1 MRPVFRILAIGLIF
15 VATAVAWLA
24 LSGTIVYRTESQ
36 QDKLR
41 HAVGQLWGSPQTQ
54 PAPEAGYTERV
65 LREVTVWRDK
75 QPVVEHKEDAVSH
88 VLPLVGSD
96 IKVRL
101 AVDHRRKGLLWYATY
116 RVQFEAAYRFRNTS
130 AEAHDVWITFP
141 FPAGDARLDNFRLAV
156 AGRPVT
162 EVPVTDGKIRAR
174 TRVAP
179 GDEARLEVAYDSQG
193 LDEWWYRFGEKVAQ
207 VRDFT
212 LTMDTDFDG
221 FDFPA
226 GGISPAAKERR
237 DGGWRLAWRFTNI
250 FTDDRVGIGLPHRLN
265 PGPWVAAVTAAAP
278 VSLFLFFFLVLVLTT
293 RRGINLHPMHYFFL
307 AAAFFS
313 FHLLLAYLVDH
324 VDIHAAFAVCA
335 AVSVLL
341 VFTYMRLV
349 AGVRFALVEV
359 GVSQL
364 VYQVGFSYT
373 FFFEGYTGLVIS
385 ALCVA
390 TLFATM
396 QLTARLDWDEVFR
409 RQA

>member
-1 MRPVFRILAIGLIF
+1 MRPVIRILAIGLIF

-41 HAVGQLWGSPQTQ
+41 HAVDQLWGSPQTQ
-54 PAPEAGYTERV
+54 PAPTACYHEPVKRQ
-65 LREVTVWRDK
+65 VTVWRDK
-75 QPVVEHKEDAVSH
+75 QAVVEEKVEEVGRA
-88 VLPLVGSD
+88 LPLAGSD
-96 IKVRL
+96 IRVRL

-116 RVQFEAAYRFRNTS
+116 RVHFEAAYRFRNTT
-130 AEAHDVWITFP
+130 AEARDVWITFP

-156 AGRPVT
+156 AGQPVT
-162 EVPVTDGKIRAR
+162 DAPVTDGKIRAVA
-174 TRVAP
+174 RVAP
-179 GDEARLEVAYDSQG
+179 GEEARVEVAYDSQG
-193 LDEWWYRFGEKVAQ
+193 LDEWRYRFGEKVAQ

-226 GGISPAAKERR
+226 GGISPASKERR
-237 DGGWRLAWRFTNI
+237 DGGWRLTWRFTNI

-278 VSLFLFFFLVLVLTT
+278 VSLFLFFFLVLILTT
-293 RRGINLHPMHYFFL
+293 RRGITLHPMHYFFL

-324 VDIHAAFAVCA
+324 VDIHVAFAVCA
-335 AVSVLL
+335 AVSLLL
-341 VFTYMRLV
+341 VFTYIRLV
-349 AGVRFALVEV
+349 AGMRFALLEV
-359 GVSQL
+359 GISQL

-385 ALCVA
+385 ALCVV

>member
-1 MRPVFRILAIGLIF
+1 
-15 VATAVAWLA
+15 
-24 LSGTIVYRTESQ
+24 
-36 QDKLR
+36 
-41 HAVGQLWGSPQTQ
+41 
-54 PAPEAGYTERV
+54 
-65 LREVTVWRDK
+65 VTVWRDK
-75 QPVVEHKEDAVSH
+75 QAAVEEKLEEEAHA
-88 VLPLVGSD
+88 LPLVGSD

-116 RVQFEAAYRFRNTS
+116 RVRFEAAYRFRNTT
-130 AEAHDVWITFP
+130 AEARDVRITFP
-141 FPAGDARLDNFRLAV
+141 FPAGDARLDNFRLVV
-156 AGRPVT
+156 AGQPVADA
-162 EVPVTDGKIRAR
+162 PVTDGKIRAV

-179 GDEARLEVAYDSQG
+179 GGEARMDVAYDSQG

-207 VRDFT
+207 VRDFS

-226 GGISPAAKERR
+226 GGISPAAKAPHG
-237 DGGWRLAWRFTNI
+237 DGWQLAWRFTNI

-293 RRGINLHPMHYFFL
+293 RRQISLHPMHFFFL
-307 AAAFFS
+307 AGAFFS

-324 VDIHAAFAVCA
+324 VDIHLAFAVCA
-335 AVSVLL
+335 AVSMLL
-341 VFTYMRLV
+341 VFSYMRLV
-349 AGVRFALVEV
+349 AGLRFALAEV

-385 ALCVA
+385 GLCIA
-390 TLFATM
+390 TLFVTM
-396 QLTARLDWDEVFR
+396 QLTARLDWDAVFR
-409 RQA
+409 RTLEPAARDAGLDARD